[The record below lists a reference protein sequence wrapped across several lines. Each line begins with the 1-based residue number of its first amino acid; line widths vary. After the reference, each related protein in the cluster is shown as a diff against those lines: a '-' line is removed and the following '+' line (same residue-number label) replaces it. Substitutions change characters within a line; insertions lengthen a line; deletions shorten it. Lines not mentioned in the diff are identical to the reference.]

1 MIIWCIYNYILYDIL
16 FCMQKCEQNVLEALA
31 ARNLLI
37 MQVIEAINHHKPS
50 LIEANS
56 NRSQNWENLKE
67 GEFPGIPF
75 KTPSFGVNDLIQQD
89 STSVKVKIMTDMTG
103 QQHCSGLWNSSR
115 VSGIPPK
122 PVDEM
127 VRVFD
132 TSRWH
137 RLDADAL
144 EMSRWPT
151 NLPCAME
158 WCMGMMYSDTVYD
171 DWVIDWHSIW
181 KSFWIN
187 RSSDHSVIGHFFK
200 SHPVDGVLSFVFLGF
215 FQVNASNISQ
225 KESLNLEPSQFA
237 RVQKESAGEN
247 QMQTVREY

>member
-1 MIIWCIYNYILYDIL
+1 M
-16 FCMQKCEQNVLEALA
+16 
-31 ARNLLI
+31 
-37 MQVIEAINHHKPS
+37 
-50 LIEANS
+50 
-56 NRSQNWENLKE
+56 
-67 GEFPGIPF
+67 
-75 KTPSFGVNDLIQQD
+75 NDSIQQD

-103 QQHCSGLWNSSR
+103 QQLRSLKFLQGQWNS
-115 VSGIPPK
+115 PK
-122 PVDEM
+122 TCGWDGSSLWYQPLAPL
-127 VRVFD
+127 R
-132 TSRWH
+132 RWCVG
-137 RLDADAL
+137 DVTI
-144 EMSRWPT
+144 T

-158 WCMGMMYSDTVYD
+158 WCIGTMYSDTVYD

-187 RSSDHSVIGHFFK
+187 RSSDHSIIGHFFK